1 MGRSVWDQF
10 RQLLQGG
17 DDSTAVGDA
26 AQRKTR
32 LAAAVLLL
40 ELERADAHRT
50 RQEREVIKA
59 QLQQKF
65 SLEPHETEM
74 LVDVAAQRA
83 ARAVSLHRFVQTLND
98 NLSAEQKLAVLE
110 MLWQVA
116 YADGDLDK
124 HEEAFLREM
133 SELLFIPHSDFI
145 RIKLRVIDEL

>member
-1 MGRSVWDQF
+1 MGHSVWEQF

-17 DDSTAVGDA
+17 GEGTAVGDA
-26 AQRKTR
+26 RQRKTR

-40 ELERADAHRT
+40 ELERADSRRT
-50 RQEREVIKA
+50 RSERETIKA

-65 SLEPHETEM
+65 ELEPHETET
-74 LVDVAAQRA
+74 LVDVAEQRA
-83 ARAVSLHRFVQTLND
+83 ARAVSMHRFVQTLNE

-116 YADGDLDK
+116 YADGELDK

-145 RIKLRVIDEL
+145 RIKLRVVDEL